1 MSKEIDKTESVW
13 HKPTLV
19 SLAGSASA
27 DDDPNSSVHTEGV
40 KGNESNEGQGF
51 MGVAQ
56 PGPS

>member
-1 MSKEIDKTESVW
+1 MSKEIKKTESVW

-27 DDDPNSSVHTEGV
+27 DDDPNSSTHVEGV
-40 KGNESNEGQGF
+40 KGNEANEGQNF
-51 MGVAQ
+51 MGVAA

>member
-1 MSKEIDKTESVW
+1 MSKEIKKTESVW

-27 DDDPNSSVHTEGV
+27 NDDPNSSIHKEGV
-40 KGNESNEGQGF
+40 KGNDFNEGQNH